1 MLDLSVEDP
10 LKQKRFRDVKILAV
24 TLEHQ
29 VVQFLVVNKQ
39 GKVRLKCGSA
49 DQSLLL
55 ARVI

>member
-39 GKVRLKCGSA
+39 SKVRL
-49 DQSLLL
+49 
-55 ARVI
+55 